1 MDTNKLRQL
10 LLAFKEP
17 RTEKEE
23 SQLALF
29 FCQEYGPKLLA
40 IAEAAEPVV
49 TRYEKWLKDQKNPDG
64 SARSTYVGDVPTENL
79 IRKYRELFK
88 REESLT

>member
-40 IAEAAEPVV
+40 IAEAAEPLVL
-49 TRYEKWLKDQKNPDG
+49 RHEEWLRKQKNPDG
-64 SARSTYVGDVPTENL
+64 SPRTTFVGDIPTENL

-88 REESLT
+88 KEES